1 MIIPKFY
8 NTIIIISNNIQKGY
22 FFIGV
27 EWAVKK
33 VVTRSFNIVTAVK
46 MFKFIRSHINSNISN
61 ENTLFNQQKLYKS
74 IKNL

>member
-8 NTIIIISNNIQKGY
+8 NTIIITSSNIQKGY
-22 FFIGV
+22 FSIGI
-27 EWAVKK
+27 EWTVKK

-46 MFKFIRSHINSNISN
+46 MFKFIRSHINSNIFN